1 MAIKK
6 EKLMSNLR
14 QIIKESKNN
23 ENPII
28 IDLLN
33 KIQQNYSQN
42 LNRYSKNVYELN
54 TIFKGGKLVQW
65 VKILE
70 FIFNQH
76 FVTRKDIFDK
86 FFNNNDDTKTFN
98 DLQIMTSHNS
108 LYAALRKAG
117 LINYNNLHEIYCTQ
131 LAEQLLKA
139 LNLI

>member
-1 MAIKK
+1 
-6 EKLMSNLR
+6 MSNLR

-98 DLQIMTSHNS
+98 DLQIMSGHNS